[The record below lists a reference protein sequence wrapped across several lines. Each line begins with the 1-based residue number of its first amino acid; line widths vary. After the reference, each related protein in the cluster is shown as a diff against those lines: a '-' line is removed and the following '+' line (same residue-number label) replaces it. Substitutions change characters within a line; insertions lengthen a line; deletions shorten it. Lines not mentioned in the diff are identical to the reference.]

1 MIEDFELIIFDWD
14 GTLVNS
20 IDWIVECI
28 IDVSKQQDYPVP
40 TEQACKDIIGL
51 SLSEAMKQLFPQI
64 SKQQEKQMVEQYREK
79 YLAKPI
85 TVKDMFIDTVDVL
98 TVLKNTGKCLAV
110 ATGKGR
116 SGLDRAI
123 NGTGIGH
130 YFSELRCADEM
141 QSKPSPHMLFDILET
156 TNIVPEKAIMIGDST
171 IDMTM
176 ANNAGI
182 ACIGVTTGAHSREQL
197 NLHRPLGCVD
207 QLIEI
212 L

>member
-28 IDVSKQQDYPVP
+28 IDVSKQQDYPTP

-64 SKQQEKQMVEQYREK
+64 SKQQEKQMVEGYRAK

-85 TVKDMFIDTVDVL
+85 TVEDMFIDTVDVL
-98 TVLKNTGKCLAV
+98 TILKNTGKCLAV

-116 SGLDRAI
+116 GGLDRAI

-130 YFSELRCADEM
+130 YFDELRCADEM
-141 QSKPSPHMLFDILET
+141 QSKPSPHMLFDIMKVT
-156 TNIVPEKAIMIGDST
+156 DIGPEKTIMIGDST

-176 ANNAGI
+176 ANNAGV

-197 NLHRPLGCVD
+197 NIHRPLGCVD